1 MLGRSLEWPRPAPTL
16 NASAPGQPLLKVDES
31 RAEELK
37 AIGWPPE
44 DVRRYEELWEYRQRW
59 GAIKLERDERLF
71 LRKADASLP
80 RLQAHGK
87 AAKKAT
93 RDKSHY
99 RWLAFYL
106 DALKAG
112 PPETE
117 LGEGEQGAWPI
128 ILEEELRALD
138 YYEPVLGL
146 PDTLK
151 AKALLPLREQW
162 ADQATA
168 LGRSLSFDFQAPLE
182 ALKATTKTSWKPLRA
197 TASDPSSYPVLPSEA
212 AQAFRSQVRQ
222 AITDQIRSSFPS
234 LKDTEKPEPA
244 NDWQPN

>member
-1 MLGRSLEWPRPAPTL
+1 M
-16 NASAPGQPLLKVDES
+16 KVDES

-59 GAIKLERDERLF
+59 GAINLERDERLF
-71 LRKADASLP
+71 LRKADSALP
-80 RLQAHGK
+80 KLQAHGK

-106 DALKAG
+106 DAIKAA

-117 LGEGEQGAWPI
+117 LGEGDQGAWPI
-128 ILEEELRALD
+128 LLEEELRVLD

-151 AKALLPLREQW
+151 AKALIPLREQW
-162 ADQATA
+162 ASEAA
-168 LGRSLSFDFQAPLE
+168 ELGHSLSFDFAAPLE
-182 ALKATTKTSWKPLRA
+182 AYKATTKTSWKPLRSE
-197 TASDPSSYPVLPSEA
+197 ASDPSSYPVLPAEA
-212 AQAFRSQVRQ
+212 VPAFRAKVRG
-222 AITDQIRSSFPS
+222 AITAQIRSSFPS
-234 LKDTEKPEPA
+234 LQDTDKPEPA
-244 NDWQPN
+244 DDWQPN

>member
-1 MLGRSLEWPRPAPTL
+1 MAKDE
-16 NASAPGQPLLKVDES
+16 ASRG
-31 RAEELK
+31 EELK
-37 AIGWPPE
+37 ALGWSAE
-44 DVRRYEELWEYRQRW
+44 EVRKYEELWEYRQRW
-59 GAIKLERDERLF
+59 GAINLERDERVF
-71 LRKADASLP
+71 LRKADAALP
-80 RLQAHGK
+80 KLQAHGK

-106 DALKAG
+106 DAIKAG

-117 LGEGEQGAWPI
+117 LGEGEKGAWPI
-128 ILEEELRALD
+128 LLEEELRALD

-151 AKALLPLREQW
+151 AKALIPLREQW
-162 ADQATA
+162 AEQAAA
-168 LGRSLSFDFQAPLE
+168 LGRSLTFDFQAPLE

-197 TASDPSSYPVLPSEA
+197 EASDPSSYPVLASDA

-222 AITDQIRSSFPS
+222 AITSQIRSSFPS
-234 LKDTEKPEPA
+234 LQDTEKPEPA
-244 NDWQPN
+244 DDWQPR